1 MAMTELTE
9 ACRLLARTPVLWI
22 PGIVGGLCASAIWLA
37 LMFSGTFYAGRLV
50 IIAGLIVLFFITGAL
65 ALIKNE
71 EKDIRAMLQ
80 TGLHYYFR
88 VLLPMLVVLFM
99 SLLVF
104 VLVVLTLSLIGITP
118 DESLVV
124 FLSFGIMLPSILL
137 TIFADT
143 AAVFEDKKVFESIQR
158 SIGLVSTNLS
168 KVIAFFLVCAI
179 VISGIT
185 FTLMIVW
192 EALLYTK
199 LQPVMEYTEEQLMT
213 FTPDQL
219 LALIGTDGIWVTAG
233 VLFIGGLV
241 LIPIIIS
248 YKACFFRKLAGGT
261 VIIGQTTGEY
271 DSKGRWYKY

>member
-22 PGIVGGLCASAIWLA
+22 PGIVGGLCAAAIWLA
-37 LMFSGTFYAGRLV
+37 LMFSGTFYAGRFV
-50 IIAGLIVLFFITGAL
+50 IIAGLIVLFFTTGAL

-71 EKDIRAMLQ
+71 GKDIRAMLG
-80 TGLHYYFR
+80 TGLQYYFR
-88 VLLPMLVVLFM
+88 VLLPLLVTLFM
-99 SLLVF
+99 TLLVF

-118 DESLVV
+118 DESLIV
-124 FLSFGIMLPSILL
+124 FLSFGVMLPSILL
-137 TIFADT
+137 TTFADT

-158 SIGLVSTNLS
+158 SIELVSTNMS

-185 FTLMIVW
+185 FFLMIVW
-192 EALLYTK
+192 EALLYSK
-199 LQPVMEYTEEQLMT
+199 LQPVMEYTEEQLRA

-219 LALIGTDGIWVTAG
+219 LALIGTDGIWVTAA

-248 YKACFFRKLAGGT
+248 YKACFFKKLAGNT
-261 VIIGQTTGEY
+261 VTIQQIPGEY